1 MKIFDRKIHF
11 RVAAGVASGA
21 LILSIIASLFLFYIS
36 YQQEVEHSQRQIKQI
51 ISTVEKNTSISLY
64 LGNKELAEE
73 VLQGLKANDII
84 SATQLSSKNGL
95 SASFE
100 SENYLKQSDSAI
112 IFPISSPFYPTE
124 IIGDLIVYPNQQFI
138 ENNAIKLAKVQV
150 FVLLFYS
157 ITITILTLVIVNR
170 ILTEPMKNIANR
182 FHLITPGDTARLIV
196 PHAHQQNEIG
206 ALVRDINGLLD
217 AVNQRINNEKEWRS
231 KAENLSR
238 KFRLIFERA
247 NAGIGLLNS
256 HNQLIVANPA
266 LFRLIGQTFIV
277 DTERFTKSDF
287 THYFH
292 DPKEIK
298 EFVEDFWIKP
308 GNQFCSIDIQ
318 LRHNVRSPDRWVHCL
333 FSKVEDINNPDD
345 NLLEVVLYDITER
358 AEREQNIIYDAE
370 HDPLTL
376 LLNRRASMIKL
387 KKSILTAEKKGRY
400 FAILM
405 IDLDGFKHVNDSYG
419 HDAGDK
425 VIAEVAVRI
434 KQFFRG
440 TDVVSRWGGDEFL
453 IGFSYN
459 PNYETAVSDIASDL
473 QHQIRLPIKIGYEQT
488 ATVGSSIGISL
499 FPEHDNS
506 IGSLIEKA
514 DESMYFVKN
523 NGKNFFRLYQ
533 SEPNAILI
541 VK

>member
-1 MKIFDRKIHF
+1 MKILDRKIHLH
-11 RVAAGVASGA
+11 VAAGVASGA
-21 LILSIIASLFLFYIS
+21 IILSIIASVVLFYIS
-36 YQQEVEHSQRQIKQI
+36 YQQEVEHSRSQIQQI
-51 ISTVEKNTSISLY
+51 ITTVEKTASISLY

-73 VLQGLKANDII
+73 VLQGLQANDII
-84 SATQLSSKNGL
+84 SASRLTSKNGL
-95 SASFE
+95 SAAIE
-100 SENYLKQSDSAI
+100 PENHLNRSDTAI
-112 IFPISSPFYPTE
+112 IFPISSPFNQKE
-124 IIGDLIVYPNQQFI
+124 IVGDLVVYPNQQYI

-150 FVLLFYS
+150 IVLLFYS
-157 ITITILTLVIVNR
+157 ITIIMLTLVIVNR

-182 FHLITPGDTARLIV
+182 FHLILPGDTARLIV

-217 AVNQRINNEKEWRS
+217 SVNHRINNERELRAKT
-231 KAENLSR
+231 ENLSR

-247 NAGIGLLNS
+247 SAGIGLLNS
-256 HNQLIVANPA
+256 ENQLIVANPA
-266 LFRLIGQTFIV
+266 LLRLIGQTFIV

-287 THYFH
+287 THYFF
-292 DPKEIK
+292 DPLEIK
-298 EFVEDFWIKP
+298 DFVDDFWLKP

-318 LRHNVRSPDRWVHCL
+318 LRHKVRSPDRWVHCL

-387 KKSILTAEKKGRY
+387 ETSIIDAEKRGRS

-405 IDLDGFKHVNDSYG
+405 IDLDGFKNVNDSYG

-473 QHQIRLPIKIGYEQT
+473 QHQITLPIEIGYEQT

-499 FPEHDNS
+499 YPEHDNS
-506 IGSLIEKA
+506 IGPLIEKA
-514 DESMYFVKN
+514 DESMYYVKN
-523 NGKNFFRLYQ
+523 NGKNFFHLYQ
-533 SEPNAILI
+533 PEANPISI